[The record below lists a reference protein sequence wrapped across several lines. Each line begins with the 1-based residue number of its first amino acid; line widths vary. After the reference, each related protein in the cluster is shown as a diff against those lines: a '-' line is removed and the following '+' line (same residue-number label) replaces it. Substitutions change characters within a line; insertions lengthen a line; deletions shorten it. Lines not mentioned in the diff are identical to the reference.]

1 MAERLLLVDT
11 ATPTGSVA
19 VSQGEKLLGEIVL
32 SGPANHTDHLLGNI
46 DELLRGVGLA
56 LGDMDGFA
64 VVLGPGS
71 FTGLRVGV
79 ASIKGLALATG
90 KPVVGVSSL
99 AALAWRLPFT
109 ALPVCPL
116 LDARKGEVYA
126 ALYQWT
132 GDEFSTLLPPCVL
145 PPARWLDRLSGD
157 LLFIGDG
164 AQSYRGL
171 IEERLGG
178 RARFA
183 PWPAHACRA
192 SNGLVPALKMLR
204 RGEHMALERLVP
216 TYIRPSEAE
225 LAAAGGNGG
234 QSRAVTKHCHG

>member
-1 MAERLLLVDT
+1 MTERLLLVDT

-19 VSQGEKLLGEIVL
+19 LSQGEKLLGEIVL

-56 LGDMDGFA
+56 IGDMDGFG

-79 ASIKGLALATG
+79 ATIKGLALATG
-90 KPVVGVSSL
+90 KPVVGVTSL
-99 AALAWRLPFT
+99 AALAWRLPFA

-132 GDEFSTLLPPCVL
+132 GEEFSPLLSPCVL
-145 PPARWLDRLSGD
+145 PPDRWLARLSND
-157 LLFIGDG
+157 VLFIGDG

-171 IEERLGG
+171 IEERLGE
-178 RARFA
+178 RAHFA

-192 SNGLVPALKMLR
+192 SNGLGQALQMLR
-204 RGEHMALERLVP
+204 RGEHIPLEGLIP

-225 LAAAGGNGG
+225 LAEIGRYRG
-234 QSRAVTKHCHG
+234 

>member
-1 MAERLLLVDT
+1 MPECLLLVDT

-56 LGDMDGFA
+56 IGDMDGFA

-79 ASIKGLALATG
+79 ATIKGLALATG
-90 KPVVGVSSL
+90 KPVVGISSL

-109 ALPVCPL
+109 AMPVCPL

-132 GDEFSTLLPPCVL
+132 DEEFSPLLPPCVL
-145 PPARWLDRLSGD
+145 PPDRWLERLSND
-157 LLFIGDG
+157 VLFIGDG
-164 AQSYRGL
+164 AQCYRGQ

-178 RARFA
+178 RAHFA

-192 SNGLVPALKMLR
+192 SNGLGPALQMLR
-204 RGEHMALERLVP
+204 RGEHIPLERLIP

-225 LAAAGGNGG
+225 LAVVGRHRG
-234 QSRAVTKHCHG
+234 

>member
-1 MAERLLLVDT
+1 MTERLLLVDT

-56 LGDMDGFA
+56 IGDMDGFA
-64 VVLGPGS
+64 AVLGPGS

-79 ASIKGLALATG
+79 ATIKGLALAAA

-99 AALAWRLPFT
+99 AALAWRLPFAT
-109 ALPVCPL
+109 LPVCPL

-126 ALYQWT
+126 ALYQWV
-132 GDEFSTLLPPCVL
+132 GEEFSPLLSPCVL
-145 PPARWLDRLSGD
+145 PPDRWLERLSHD
-157 LLFIGDG
+157 VLFIGDG

-171 IEERLGG
+171 IEERLGES
-178 RARFA
+178 ARFA

-192 SNGLVPALKMLR
+192 SNALVPALEALR
-204 RGEHMALERLVP
+204 RGEYIPLERLVP

-225 LAAAGGNGG
+225 LVMVGCD
-234 QSRAVTKHCHG
+234 RR

>member
-1 MAERLLLVDT
+1 MTEQLLLVDT

-19 VSQGEKLLGEIVL
+19 VSQGEKLLGEVVL

-46 DELLRGVGLA
+46 DGLLRGAGLTVR
-56 LGDMDGFA
+56 DMDAFA

-79 ASIKGLALATG
+79 ATVKGLALATG
-90 KPVVGVSSL
+90 KPVVGISSL
-99 AALAWRLPFT
+99 AALAWRLPFA

-132 GDEFSTLLPPCVL
+132 GEDFSVLLPPCVL
-145 PPARWLDRLSGD
+145 PPERWLERLSGD
-157 LLFIGDG
+157 VLFVGDG

-171 IEERLGG
+171 IAERLGG

-183 PWPAHACRA
+183 PWPAHTCRA
-192 SNGLVPALKMLR
+192 SNGLAPALEMLR
-204 RGEHMALERLVP
+204 RGEHLSLEGLVP

-225 LAAAGGNGG
+225 LAELGRHRG
-234 QSRAVTKHCHG
+234 

>member
-1 MAERLLLVDT
+1 MTERLLLVDT

-56 LGDMDGFA
+56 IGDMDGFG
-64 VVLGPGS
+64 VILGPGS

-79 ASIKGLALATG
+79 ATVKGLALACG

-99 AALAWRLPFT
+99 AALAWRLPF
-109 ALPVCPL
+109 AMLPVCPL

-126 ALYQWT
+126 ALFQWDDT
-132 GDEFSTLLPPCVL
+132 RFTTLMPPCVL
-145 PPARWLDRLSGD
+145 PPAPWLERLPGEV
-157 LLFIGDG
+157 LFVGDG

-171 IEERLGG
+171 IEERMGR

-183 PWPAHACRA
+183 PWTAHACRA
-192 SNGLVPALKMLR
+192 SNALVPALEALR
-204 RGEHMALERLVP
+204 RGEYLPLERLVP

-225 LAAAGGNGG
+225 LAEVGRHRG
-234 QSRAVTKHCHG
+234 

>member
-1 MAERLLLVDT
+1 MPERLLLVDT

-19 VSQGEKLLGEIVL
+19 VSQGERLLGEIVL
-32 SGPANHTDHLLGNI
+32 SGPANHTEHLLGNI

-56 LGDMDGFA
+56 IGDMDGFG

-79 ASIKGLALATG
+79 ATIKGLALATG

-99 AALAWRLPFT
+99 TALAWRLPFS
-109 ALPVCPL
+109 AVPVCPL

-132 GDEFSTLLPPCVL
+132 DDEFTSLLNPCVL
-145 PPARWLDRLSGD
+145 PPERLLERLSGD
-157 LLFIGDG
+157 VLFVGDG

-171 IEERLGG
+171 IEKRLGG

-192 SNGLVPALKMLR
+192 SNGLGPALEMLR
-204 RGEHMALERLVP
+204 RGENIPLECLVP

-225 LAAAGGNGG
+225 LAATGENGG
-234 QSRAVTKHCHG
+234 

>member
-1 MAERLLLVDT
+1 MTERLLLVDT

-46 DELLRGVGLA
+46 DELLRGVGLTI
-56 LGDMDGFA
+56 GDMDGFG
-64 VVLGPGS
+64 VFLGPGS

-79 ASIKGLALATG
+79 ATIKGLALATG

-99 AALAWRLPFT
+99 ASLAWRLPFA

-132 GDEFSTLLPPCVL
+132 GEDFSSLLIPCVL
-145 PPARWLDRLSGD
+145 PPERWLERLSND
-157 LLFIGDG
+157 VLFIGDG

-171 IEERLGG
+171 IEERLGES
-178 RARFA
+178 AHFA

-192 SNGLVPALKMLR
+192 SNGLGPALQMLR
-204 RGEHMALERLVP
+204 RGEHIPLEGLIP

-225 LAAAGGNGG
+225 LAEIGRQRG
-234 QSRAVTKHCHG
+234 

>member
-1 MAERLLLVDT
+1 MSERLLLVDT
-11 ATPTGSVA
+11 ATPAGSVA
-19 VSQGEKLLGEIVL
+19 VCQGEKLLGEIVL
-32 SGPANHTDHLLGNI
+32 SGPANHTDHLLGTI
-46 DELLRGVGLA
+46 DELLRGAGLA
-56 LGDMDGFA
+56 LDDMDGFA

-79 ASIKGLALATG
+79 ATVKGLALAAG

-99 AALAWRLPFT
+99 AALAWRLPFA

-132 GDEFSTLLPPCVL
+132 GEGFSPLLLPCVL
-145 PPARWLDRLSGD
+145 PPERWLERLAND
-157 LLFIGDG
+157 VLFIGDG
-164 AQSYRGL
+164 AQCYRGI

-178 RARFA
+178 RAHFA

-192 SNGLVPALKMLR
+192 SNGLAPALDMLR
-204 RGEHMALERLVP
+204 RGEHIPLEGLIP
-216 TYIRPSEAE
+216 AYIRPSEAE
-225 LAAAGGNGG
+225 LAEAGRHRG
-234 QSRAVTKHCHG
+234 

>member
-11 ATPTGSVA
+11 ATQTGSVA

-32 SGPANHTDHLLGNI
+32 NGPANHTDHLLGNI

-56 LGDMDGFA
+56 IGDMDAFG

-79 ASIKGLALATG
+79 ATVKGLALATG

-99 AALAWRLPFT
+99 AALAWRLPF
-109 ALPVCPL
+109 AELPVCPL

-126 ALYQWT
+126 ALYQWS
-132 GDEFSTLLPPCVL
+132 GDEFSPLLAPCVL
-145 PPARWLDRLSGD
+145 PPERWLERLTGD
-157 LLFIGDG
+157 VLFIGDG

-171 IEERLGG
+171 IEESLGG

-183 PWPAHACRA
+183 PWPAQACRA
-192 SNGLVPALKMLR
+192 SNGLGPALARLR
-204 RGEHMALERLVP
+204 RGEHIALERLVP

-225 LAAAGGNGG
+225 LAAAEETVGNRG
-234 QSRAVTKHCHG
+234 H